1 MTLVK
6 SAWTAYGPTAL
17 FVLLWSSGALF
28 AKWGLAHGSAFA
40 FLTLRFAL
48 ALLVLML
55 VGAWRRRCLPA
66 PGTRLQVAG
75 TGVLLV
81 GSYSICYLLALDH
94 GLTPGVLATVLGVQ
108 PMLTL
113 LLGERRLAAPRLLGL
128 ALALGGLCLVVW
140 DSLTQAR
147 VSALGMLFAFAALG
161 SMTAGAMLQK
171 RIRQAPADV
180 MPLQYGVSLLLCLAC
195 LPFQPHGFE
204 WALGFVLPVVWMAL
218 VISVLATLL
227 LYRLIHAGN
236 LVNVTSLFYLVP
248 GGTAA
253 LDWLVFGNTM
263 APTALIGMGAILLGL
278 LQVFRTPRA

>member
-1 MTLVK
+1 MNLVK

-28 AKWGLAHGSAFA
+28 AKWGLEHGSAFA

-48 ALLVLML
+48 ALVVLTL
-55 VGAWRRRCLPA
+55 VGAWRQRWLPA
-66 PGTRLQVAG
+66 PGTRLHVVA
-75 TGVLLV
+75 TGLLLV
-81 GSYSICYLLALDH
+81 GSYAICYLLALDH

-108 PMLTL
+108 PLLTL
-113 LLGERRLAAPRLLGL
+113 LLGERRLPMRRLLGL
-128 ALALGGLCLVVW
+128 ALALFGLCLVVW
-140 DSLTQAR
+140 NSLTQAR
-147 VSALGMLFAFAALG
+147 VSALGLLFAFAALG

-171 RIRQAPADV
+171 RIAQAPVDV
-180 MPLQYGVSLLLCLAC
+180 MPLQYGVSLLLCLAL

-204 WALGFVLPVVWMAL
+204 WVLGFVVPVVWMAL

-227 LYRLIHAGN
+227 LYRLIQAGN

-263 APTALIGMGAILLGL
+263 APAALLGMGAILLGL
-278 LQVFRTPRA
+278 VQVFRAPKT